1 VKKSVYVATHI
12 RFLLFTLW
20 IGTTFTVRSA
30 AKYRE
35 LVNIKKLVSRFVE
48 ETICEM
54 PFNTTHPLGA
64 KAVFY
69 KVL

>member
-1 VKKSVYVATHI
+1 
-12 RFLLFTLW
+12 LW

-64 KAVFY
+64 KAVF
-69 KVL
+69 